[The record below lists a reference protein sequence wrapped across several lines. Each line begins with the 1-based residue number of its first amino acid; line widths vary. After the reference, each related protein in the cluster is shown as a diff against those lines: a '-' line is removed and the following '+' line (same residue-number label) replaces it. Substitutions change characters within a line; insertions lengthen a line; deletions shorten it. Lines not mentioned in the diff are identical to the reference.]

1 MNKPVITVH
10 ANIDDMLKQV
20 RQRTS
25 SQPETLFRIGT
36 GEHSDSLALDKTLGI
51 NQHIIKFF
59 AGLIIGIGIG
69 LAIDNLGVGTA
80 IGIALGAGLSQSKI
94 A

>member
-1 MNKPVITVH
+1 MSKKNK
-10 ANIDDMLKQV
+10 
-20 RQRTS
+20 
-25 SQPETLFRIGT
+25 G
-36 GEHSDSLALDKTLGI
+36 
-51 NQHIIKFF
+51 IIKFF